1 MPALVNA
8 PEDPGVHGPRLYV
21 TADPLSTPLQ
31 NWTKVDLARHHD
43 ESAAG
48 QWWAGKWQF
57 FATSSGAPPVP
68 GLCAGGTAD
77 GELQFPL
84 VALRAK
90 PPAQADWITP
100 LGQVGRYA
108 RPRAWLEWW
117 RQARARCSCATTS
130 ATARLSRRAPG
141 FGAWM

>member
-1 MPALVNA
+1 MQIDETSVATKRRRRGPAMVNA
-8 PEDPGVHGPRLYV
+8 PEDTGVHGPRLYV

-57 FATSSGAPPVP
+57 FATSSGAPQVA

-77 GELQFPL
+77 GELQF
-84 VALRAK
+84 
-90 PPAQADWITP
+90 
-100 LGQVGRYA
+100 
-108 RPRAWLEWW
+108 
-117 RQARARCSCATTS
+117 S
-130 ATARLSRRAPG
+130 LSWQGKAFAG
-141 FGAWM
+141 

>member
-1 MPALVNA
+1 MVNA
-8 PEDPGVHGPRLYV
+8 PEDTGVHGPRLYV

-57 FATSSGAPPVP
+57 FATSSGAPQVA

-84 VALRAK
+84 SWQGKAFA
-90 PPAQADWITP
+90 
-100 LGQVGRYA
+100 G
-108 RPRAWLEWW
+108 
-117 RQARARCSCATTS
+117 
-130 ATARLSRRAPG
+130 
-141 FGAWM
+141 